1 MGCDIYMIRRSKS
14 PCSQP
19 RTYIWK
25 KTIFWDGSE
34 SKIADYLTDCE
45 LRHCVESSELL
56 GEVQGL
62 LSREKP
68 DSDNDW
74 NMEQLS
80 LLSEVLTTFQD
91 DSESKYELQLS

>member
-1 MGCDIYMIRRSKS
+1 MGCDTYLIREQISLLATKNL
-14 PCSQP
+14 
-19 RTYIWK
+19 YLEE
-25 KTIFWDGSE
+25 TIFWDGSG

-45 LRHCVESSELL
+45 LRHCVEPSELL